1 MFEIG
6 ILGLIAVLLCALLGL
21 GVLVLWLWTLV
32 DILRSEFTG
41 NNKLIWLVAVI
52 LVPVIGV
59 ILYLL
64 IGRGQRLPGSGA

>member
-6 ILGLIAVLLCALLGL
+6 ILGLIAVLLSALLGL
-21 GVLVLWLWTLV
+21 GVLALWLWTLV

-64 IGRGQRLPGSGA
+64 IGRGQRLPGRGA